1 MSKQNIV
8 SSIGL
13 DGFIAKNKLW
23 NKEQKQ
29 AAKELIQRLKN
40 DDITYVRVTYCDQH
54 GLTRGKMLPVK
65 QFVSVLKNGL
75 ASTHAIFA
83 MDSAN
88 NIFLPVF
95 SEDGGFGN
103 DEMGG
108 AGDMIMVPDP
118 ATFRLLPWAEKTGWV
133 LSDLYLK
140 SGAVMPF
147 SPRAILATQLKKLH
161 AKGFELL
168 IGLEVEF
175 HVFKIDDPQLTMEAS
190 TQPAEPPSV
199 SPLAHAYQYQCEQNL
214 DEVTPLMEL
223 FHQNLQALGLPIRT
237 LEDEWG
243 PGQCEITMEPLPAM
257 QAADAMVLMRSTLK
271 QLARRHGYLVSFM
284 CKPGLPNV
292 YSSGWHL
299 HQSLVDLKTGD
310 NAFATTDQ
318 KQYLSEVG
326 QHYVAGLIEHARACT
341 AFSNP
346 TINGYKRMNANA
358 LAPNRAVWSIDNK
371 AACLRLANAG
381 DRSVHIENRSGEPA
395 ANPYLFFTSQ
405 LAAGMEGIESK
416 RDPGPPL
423 SDPYAQTDKT
433 ALPASLMEGITAL
446 DESELL
452 RKEMGEPFVN
462 YYLMLKRHEIHRF
475 LSTVTD
481 WEHKEYFE
489 RY

>member
-1 MSKQNIV
+1 MNKKNMT

-23 NKEQKQ
+23 NKEQKE

-40 DDITYVRVTYCDQH
+40 EDITYVRVTYCDQH

-118 ATFRLLPWAEKTGWV
+118 ATFRLLPWVEKTGWV

-140 SGAVMPF
+140 SGAIMPF
-147 SPRAILATQLKKLH
+147 SPRAILAAQLKKLH
-161 AKGFELL
+161 VKGFELL

-175 HVFKIDDPQLTMEAS
+175 HVFKIDNPQLSMEAS

-223 FHQNLQALGLPIRT
+223 FHQSLQALGFPIRT

-299 HQSLVDLKTGD
+299 HQSLVDIKTGD
-310 NAFATTDQ
+310 NAFATT

-326 QHYVAGLIEHARACT
+326 QQYVAGLIEHARACT

-371 AACLRLANAG
+371 AAFLRLANAG

-405 LAAGMEGIESK
+405 LVAGMEGIERK

-423 SDPYAQTDKT
+423 SNPYDQTDKT

-475 LSTVTD
+475 LSSVTD

>member
-1 MSKQNIV
+1 MSQQNIT

-13 DGFIAKNKLW
+13 DDFITKNKLW

-29 AAKELIQRLKN
+29 AAKALVQRLKN
-40 DDITYVRVTYCDQH
+40 EEITYVRVTYCDQH
-54 GLTRGKMLPVK
+54 GLMRGKMLPVK
-65 QFVSVLKNGL
+65 QFLSVLKNGL

-95 SEDGGFGN
+95 SENGGFGN

-108 AGDMIMVPDP
+108 AGDMILVPDP
-118 ATFRLLPWAEKTGWV
+118 TTFRILPWGEKTGWV

-147 SPRAILATQLKKLH
+147 SPRAILASQLQRLH
-161 AKGFELL
+161 TKGYELL

-175 HVFKIDDPQLTMEAS
+175 HVFKIDDPQLTMQAS

-199 SPLAHAYQYQCEQNL
+199 SPLAHAYQYQGEQNL
-214 DEVTPLMEL
+214 DEVAPILEL
-223 FHQNLQALGLPIRT
+223 FHQSLQALELPIRS

-271 QLARRHGYLVSFM
+271 QVARRQGYLVSFM
-284 CKPGLPNV
+284 CKPALPNV

-299 HQSLVDLKTGD
+299 HQSLVDLKTGK
-310 NAFATTDQ
+310 NAFATTHAD
-318 KQYLSEVG
+318 QYLSQLG
-326 QHYVAGLIEHARACT
+326 QQYVAGLIEHARACT

-371 AACLRLANAG
+371 AAYLRLANAG
-381 DRSVHIENRSGEPA
+381 DKSVHIENRSGEPA

-416 RDPGPPL
+416 RNPGPPL
-423 SDPYAQTDKT
+423 NDPYTQTDKT
-433 ALPASLMEGITAL
+433 AMPASLMEAVTAL
-446 DESELL
+446 DVSKLL
-452 RKEMGEPFVN
+452 RKEMGDTFVN
-462 YYLMLKRHEIHRF
+462 YFLTLKRHEIHRF

>member
-1 MSKQNIV
+1 MSQQNIA

-13 DGFIAKNKLW
+13 DGFIAKHKLW
-23 NKEQKQ
+23 NEDQKQ
-29 AAKELIQRLKN
+29 AAKALVQRLKN
-40 DDITYVRVTYCDQH
+40 EEITYVRVTYCDQH

-65 QFVSVLKNGL
+65 QFISVLKNGL

-103 DEMGG
+103 EEMGG
-108 AGDMIMVPDP
+108 AGDMILVPDP
-118 ATFRLLPWAEKTGWV
+118 ATFRILPWDDTTGWV

-147 SPRAILATQLKKLH
+147 SPRTILASQLQRLH
-161 AKGFELL
+161 TKGYELL

-175 HVFKIDDPQLTMEAS
+175 HVFKIDDPQLTMQAS

-199 SPLAHAYQYQCEQNL
+199 SPLAHAYQYHGEQNL
-214 DEVTPLMEL
+214 DEVSPILEL
-223 FHQNLQALGLPIRT
+223 FHQRLQALELPIRS

-271 QLARRHGYLVSFM
+271 QVARRQGYLVSFM
-284 CKPGLPNV
+284 CKPALPNV

-299 HQSLVDLKTGD
+299 HQSLIDLKTGQ
-310 NAFATTDQ
+310 NAFATTHKGQ
-318 KQYLSEVG
+318 SVSEIGQQYI
-326 QHYVAGLIEHARACT
+326 AGLIEHARACT
-341 AFSNP
+341 TFSNP

-371 AACLRLANAG
+371 AAYLRLANAG
-381 DRSVHIENRSGEPA
+381 DPSVHIENRSGEPA

-405 LAAGMEGIESK
+405 LAAGMEGIERK
-416 RDPGPPL
+416 RNPGPPL
-423 SDPYAQTDKT
+423 NDPYTQTDKT
-433 ALPASLMEGITAL
+433 AMPASLMEAVTAL
-446 DESELL
+446 DESKML
-452 RKEMGEPFVN
+452 RQEMGDTFIN